1 MMSLPTLCNSWFFG
15 SQAPAEIQ
23 PPERHFPLTHPN
35 TGTILVLTEIN
46 SMPAMT
52 IKNIPDDLYS
62 RLKEAAQTHHRSMNS
77 EPSLSNGISPDAV
90 LIDEQ
95 RRICIFA
102 P

>member
-1 MMSLPTLCNSWFFG
+1 
-15 SQAPAEIQ
+15 
-23 PPERHFPLTHPN
+23 
-35 TGTILVLTEIN
+35 
-46 SMPAMT
+46 MPAMT